1 MSTTGAT
8 SKTRWMPTTRGRRR
22 PLSRGS
28 VRTRAMR
35 EDVERHRDV
44 QVDAQYDDVDSD
56 CVRQKKTMTTTRR
69 AAVLTS
75 ALAMTT
81 TTTFIDTTANAYGL
95 NKPPPSNDNGLFGG
109 LGKRESYEERLAS
122 MREAERRREEK
133 EKEAEEDAPLVTLK
147 SGLQYREYAVGTGG
161 AVATAGSRVDFSYKV
176 FRLSSGA
183 YFKYSSGGTPVLL
196 WARGYG
202 SEGRDDVG
210 DTVSFVLGAAN
221 LPRAVTPCVVGMR
234 KGGIRR
240 ILVPP
245 NLGWVDDSVVPK
257 PDSFGAARRLENYR
271 DGPLLFEIEVVRVS
285 NGKGG
290 DDGDEVDL
298 EPRGDFSYRLPAPP
312 TL

>member
-1 MSTTGAT
+1 MGAT
-8 SKTRWMPTTRGRRR
+8 STTRWMPTTRVRCRGSR
-22 PLSRGS
+22 RGS
-28 VRTRAMR
+28 VRVRAMR
-35 EDVERHRDV
+35 EDVEQHRGV
-44 QVDAQYDDVDSD
+44 GDDVVDVVGAD
-56 CVRQKKTMTTTRR
+56 CVRQKLILPTRR

-75 ALAMTT
+75 VLAMTT
-81 TTTFIDTTANAYGL
+81 TTTMTVNTTANAYGL
-95 NKPPPSNDNGLFGG
+95 NKPPPSSDSGFFGG
-109 LGKRESYEERLAS
+109 LGKRESYEERLAA

-147 SGLQYREYAVGTGG
+147 SGLQYREYAVGTSG

-221 LPRAVTPCVVGMR
+221 FPRAVTPCVVGMR

-290 DDGDEVDL
+290 DDGDDNGVDL
-298 EPRGDFSYRLPAPP
+298 EPQGDFSYRLPAPP